1 MITIADQNREQ
12 RAKQKPRW
20 AWLAA
25 AVLSLYAFAG
35 IAPAEAETRTLK
47 LKFIHTGEK
56 AEITFKRNGRYDQD
70 GLRKLNQFLRDWRRN
85 EPTKMDPRLFDTV
98 WEAYRATGARD
109 YIHVVSAYRSPA
121 TNSMLRSRSKGV
133 AKKSQHMLGKAMD
146 FYIPG
151 VPLKKLRD
159 TGLKIQAGGVG
170 YYPRSGSPFVHFDVG
185 NVRHWPRM
193 SRAELVAV
201 FPNGKTLH
209 VPSDGKPLPGFEQA
223 LAAYEARKKSGGSA
237 LALATSGS
245 GSRSGGLLAAIFG
258 GGADEEE
265 ESGGA
270 VEVAEVSK
278 PAPKAKV
285 ATAAAPAAKADGKI
299 RILPPELARPAQL
312 PGVEVAEPEP
322 QREVIVAALPTRDVP
337 LPAVAPRPSRDVG
350 APLVDL
356 NESRG
361 PLVDLA
367 NGQAAAEQPAEIAL
381 GIPIP
386 TRRPDYKPAAVE
398 QAEPVVVAS
407 VAPADV
413 MPAVET
419 AAVPVPSLRP
429 AEAEKVFAEA
439 ALPKKVDAIP
449 QLAAYAA
456 EPIENAFPSAPE
468 EIIAAP
474 KSTGSTPPTL
484 RTALAEANGDRA
496 AAATTGVRTT
506 TKAARPAAGDAR
518 QDRKPVVVAAQPH
531 SARWAFDA
539 DYVANNTKGT
549 TAPSYAYQIVTT
561 APREVYTVGF
571 QQEDLSAVANR
582 FSGKAVTFLS
592 VARFN

>member
-1 MITIADQNREQ
+1 LITIADRNRG
-12 RAKQKPRW
+12 RHAKPKARW
-20 AWLAA
+20 VWLAA
-25 AVLSLYAFAG
+25 AILSLCGFVASV
-35 IAPAEAETRTLK
+35 PAAQAETRTLK
-47 LKFIHTGEK
+47 LMFVHTNEK

-85 EPTKMDPRLFDTV
+85 EPTKMDPRLMDLV
-98 WEAYRATGARD
+98 WEAYRATGSNS

-151 VPLKKLRD
+151 VPLKKLREI
-159 TGLKIQAGGVG
+159 GLKMQSGGVG
-170 YYPRSGSPFVHFDVG
+170 YYPTSGSPFVHFDVG

-193 SRAELVAV
+193 SRKELVAV

-223 LAAYEARKKSGGSA
+223 VAAYEARKKSGGTA
-237 LALATSGS
+237 LALATSGG
-245 GSRSGGLLAAIFG
+245 GSRTGGLLSAIFG

-265 ESGGA
+265 ESGGQIA
-270 VEVAEVSK
+270 ADE
-278 PAPKAKV
+278 PAPKAKPTAV
-285 ATAAAPAAKADGKI
+285 ARDDGKI
-299 RILPPELARPAQL
+299 RVLPPELARPAEF
-312 PGVEVAEPEP
+312 PAAEEP

-356 NESRG
+356 NDSRG

-367 NGQAAAEQPAEIAL
+367 RGETPPEAEQPAAQVAL

-386 TRRPDYKPAAVE
+386 TWRPDYTPAPSDASGKS
-398 QAEPVVVAS
+398 ATVVVAS
-407 VAPADV
+407 VAPSDV
-413 MPAVET
+413 LPAAGT
-419 AAVPVPSLRP
+419 AAVPVPALRP
-429 AEAEKVFAEA
+429 AAAEKAFAEA
-439 ALPKKVDAIP
+439 ALPKKVNAVP
-449 QLAAYAA
+449 QLAAYATD
-456 EPIENAFPSAPE
+456 EGDAFPQAPE
-468 EIIAAP
+468 EVIASPRDSRTTA
-474 KSTGSTPPTL
+474 STPASL
-484 RTALAEANGDRA
+484 RTALAETGDPA
-496 AAATTGVRTT
+496 AVVRTGART
-506 TKAARPAAGDAR
+506 TAKAARPAARDGR
-518 QDRKPVVVAAQPH
+518 PDRKPLVVAAQPH
-531 SARWAFDA
+531 AARWALDS
-539 DYVANNTKGT
+539 DYVANNTRGT

-561 APREVYTVGF
+561 APREVYTAGF
-571 QQEDLSAVANR
+571 QQEDQAAVANR